1 MGTFKEINKA
11 DGSGTTLF
19 YRASYANTFDIS
31 DLDIDTES
39 VLYRTGLEISQ
50 MTEDKP
56 AIVLCTEDYIY
67 TDQYGSLMSVE
78 RGTIYE
84 MDHGTIV
91 DTIAIGGGGGGG
103 GTPRSNLTTA
113 ISPLEQNVSIKATVK
128 LAYHFLTTAINKTG
142 TAKLYVNNVLKS
154 TTQVTSGEDYEFN
167 VTPYLKLGTNYF
179 TIRTA
184 DDNGAEKILDFLV
197 NGVQLVLTSNFS
209 ADLPMPNTFDYQYKI
224 TGTGTKIIHFVLDG
238 EDTQVVTTSSGID
251 LTQHFENLS
260 HGTHTLQVYATAELD
275 GTSMISNSF
284 DYSLL
289 TYDPSSSDII
299 MLSNFNTL
307 TCMEGEHLRIDY
319 KVYDPANLVTTVRM
333 YINEELVM
341 TTTAD
346 RTQHVWNLS
355 EYPTSTVTFK
365 IECGEAY
372 IEKVVEVEPISIE
385 IHEATEGLELKLTT
399 ANRSNQETPE
409 TRSIWRYEDI
419 IVQMNNF
426 NWTSNGWIDNKLK
439 LNGAANAVI
448 PFQPFAEDLRR
459 TGKTIEIAFTTHEP
473 YKMDSVLLS
482 CIDDDGI
489 GFEVTMDSTKLASEQ
504 QMVSTRFGEE
514 NEIRVTFVVEPTG
527 SNRLIKT
534 YINGVLSGLRQYAMD
549 DNFQQ
554 ASPFDII
561 INPEQEEIDIACI
574 RVYNRALTSREI
586 VNNWIY
592 DMTDISQKIN
602 TFNANEVYDFYGQIS
617 YAKVKNYL
625 PVVIVTGA
633 LPTYKGDKKTVT
645 ISYENNTKEQYNF
658 FYEGCK
664 IDVQGT
670 SSQYYPRKNWK
681 ITLPEKIQVN
691 TGMLPEKVYCMKA
704 DFMESSHTYNIGTAN
719 LINDLYDGEYL
730 YPTRTSENGVRDT
743 VYGFPC
749 VLFTREDDESD
760 LTFAGTFMF
769 NNDKADSDTLGFTT
783 PESESWEFCN
793 NTSDHC
799 LFKSDD
805 FSDGSGVEDNLEA
818 RYPDGNTDYTALQQ
832 VFQWVVSCTGNPTK
846 FRNEFEQHFSLHYCL
861 IYQVMMETAIMV
873 DSRAKNMFLDTAD
886 GIIWYPRF
894 YDMDTAWGLNN
905 EGVPAWSYDV
915 EIHDQVGSAYVWDD
929 RGGSVFWNLFEEAFA
944 DEIKDMYCELRDTKL
959 TYENIMHY
967 YVDEISSQFSASEY
981 NEDSEFKYVQPL
993 TQQGNATYLYAAQG
1007 NRQDYFRWIV
1017 KNRLNYL
1024 DSKYEYGNYNSDY
1037 VTMRWY
1043 TKNGNI
1049 TIKTHQTMYIKA
1061 KFGSSVVKQKIIRDV
1076 PTTIYA
1082 PAGLEFN
1089 DTEVII
1095 WGASEITDLGDL
1107 TSKYPGTVD
1116 ISHCSRL
1123 QTLILGSTAT
1133 NNTNLVSI
1141 SLGTVPMLKELY
1153 ITNCPNLTGNLD
1165 MSGCVNL
1172 RMVMA
1177 KGTNITSFTLPEHPV
1192 IEEMHLPK
1200 SLTSLTLRNVNT
1212 LTELDV
1218 DGFYNIK
1225 SLIYENSTYSLN
1237 DLLAKCGGLTRMR
1250 IALSNDYSYMMD
1262 IDGFMY
1268 YYNSMMGIDEQGF
1281 NLPHPYITGTIV
1293 LQIQDYHTQDE
1304 IDTYQNL
1311 IAENYNLLSVRYE
1324 TITSLYQT
1332 FMYAYKTTATYN
1344 NKYTYAGD
1352 GIFNY
1357 IALDGEDKNV
1367 VVTRYNSYSTPLSD
1381 VPANNEFVYLVLRTN
1396 GLPSRRIVFLPQ
1408 TISGLPVMGY
1418 YIASGATSTSTN
1430 MDGIIIPRTYR
1441 MFDLDFYVEYNL
1453 INGFTSG
1460 GPSIALTKRTNQGTY
1475 LISNLNNVHC
1485 TNGSNAPL
1493 TPNLRS
1499 IVFGGT
1505 VNLIPCIKGNYL
1517 YTFLD
1522 TSKVIYTYPN
1532 VPYTTLSSPNKA
1544 PYWPLEYNN
1553 YHHVFVLQSN
1563 GSYLFEN
1570 NEYFKLPQ
1578 SVTIDGYTS
1587 GSGTFYLYKSYSGD
1601 LDLTL
1606 TTMEN
1611 PRMQFAQG
1619 VTLYNI
1625 NVGNNGAALSQLSLS
1640 VRFKKIFD
1648 ASGITSFG
1656 TSDEK
1661 LGTMWY
1667 YFDATSSNNYQL
1679 FPDLQYLYMPYV
1691 GSGYLD
1697 VPNLRGMST
1706 WSSGSS
1712 SHYDIKDTIPADRR
1726 LKIIG
1731 HTTNSYGS
1739 HIMGLDSMRNFAC
1752 LVNGYDCSEFIF
1764 DNETGRSGS
1773 YTVNSQLSPIP
1784 DGFAGLFGF
1793 GQIGTLSNNN
1803 SIRLYLGNLGS
1814 HTDENL
1820 RQILINIFNTI
1831 ADLSQLNRAG
1841 KNLLSIGSTYLSKL
1855 TAEDIAIATNKGW
1868 TVS

>member
-56 AIVLCTEDYIY
+56 AIVLCTEDYVY

-197 NGVQLVLTSNFS
+197 NGVQLVLTSNFN

-224 TGTGTKIIHFVLDG
+224 TGTGTKTMHFVLDG
-238 EDTQVVTTSSGID
+238 EDTQVVITSSGID

-260 HGTHTLQVYATAELD
+260 HGTHTLQVYTTAELD

-355 EYPTSTVTFK
+355 EYPTGTVTFK
-365 IECGEAY
+365 IECGEVY
-372 IEKVVEVEPISIE
+372 IEKVVEVEPISID

-409 TRSIWRYEDI
+409 TRSVWRYEDI

-439 LNGAANAVI
+439 LSGAANAVI
-448 PFQPFAEDLRR
+448 PFQPFATDLRR

-482 CIDDDGI
+482 CIDEHGI

-514 NEIRVTFVVEPTG
+514 NGIRVTFVVEPTG

-554 ASPFDII
+554 ASPFNIV
-561 INPEQEEIDIACI
+561 INPEQEEIDISCI

-625 PVVIVTGA
+625 PVVIITGPM
-633 LPTYKGDKKTVT
+633 PTYKGDKKTVT

-681 ITLPEKIQVN
+681 ITLPEKVQVN
-691 TGMLPEKVYCMKA
+691 TNMLPEKVYCMKA

-719 LINDLYDGEYL
+719 LINDLYDGEYF
-730 YPTRTSENGVRDT
+730 YPTRTVENGVRDT

-805 FSDGSGVEDNLEA
+805 FSEGSGVEDNLEA

-915 EIHDQVGSAYVWDD
+915 EIHDQIGSAYVWDD

-993 TQQGNATYLYAAQG
+993 MQQGNATYLYAAQG

-1024 DSKYEYGNYNSDY
+1024 DSKYEYGDYNSDY

-1043 TKNGNI
+1043 TKNGNL

-1061 KFGSSVVKQKIIRDV
+1061 KFGSSIVKTKAVRDI
-1076 PTTIYA
+1076 PTTIFA

-1095 WGASEITDLGDL
+1095 WGASEIVDLGDL
-1107 TSKYPGTVD
+1107 TDKYPGTVD
-1116 ISHCSRL
+1116 ISNCKRL
-1123 QTLILGSTAT
+1123 QKLMLGSTNLT
-1133 NNTNLVSI
+1133 NTNLI
-1141 SLGTVPMLKELY
+1141 SLSLGNVPMLKELY
-1153 ITNCPNLTGNLD
+1153 LTNCPNLIGNLD
-1165 MSGCVNL
+1165 MSGCTNL
-1172 RMVMA
+1172 RMVTA
-1177 KGTNITSFTLPEHPV
+1177 KGTNITSFTLPEYPV

-1200 SLTSLTLRNVNT
+1200 SLTSLTLRNVST
-1212 LTELDV
+1212 LVELDAE
-1218 DGFYNIK
+1218 GMYNIK
-1225 SLIYENSTYSLN
+1225 SLIYENSTYSLD
-1237 DLLAKCGGLTRMR
+1237 DLLAKCGGLTRLR
-1250 IALSNDYSYMMD
+1250 VALPNDYSYTMD
-1262 IDGFMY
+1262 MDGFMY
-1268 YYNSMMGIDEQGF
+1268 YYNNLMGIDEQGF

-1293 LQIQDYHTQDE
+1293 LNIQSYHTQTESDSYKA
-1304 IDTYQNL
+1304 I
-1311 IAENYNLLSVRYE
+1311 IAQDYPLLGVHYNDVNS
-1324 TITSLYQT
+1324 IYQT
-1332 FMYAYKTTATYN
+1332 FTYIGKQVVSKTYKYS
-1344 NKYTYAGD
+1344 YEGD
-1352 GIFNY
+1352 GLY
-1357 IALDGEDKNV
+1357 SRQTLDGEQRNVTTIRIENRSTPYAADSIPSWVECMWVFIGSSIISTPMAVSLPQNINGVNV
-1367 VVTRYNSYSTPLSD
+1367 VGFTCAWT
-1381 VPANNEFVYLVLRTN
+1381 TN
-1396 GLPSRRIVFLPQ
+1396 GSFSKITTL
-1408 TISGLPVMGY
+1408 
-1418 YIASGATSTSTN
+1418 
-1430 MDGIIIPRTYR
+1430 IIPRTYR
-1441 MFDLDFYVEYNL
+1441 MFDIDFYNEYSLFSDYNTNIGNIPTL
-1453 INGFTSG
+1453 TLGASG
-1460 GPSIALTKRTNQGTY
+1460 VGSTY
-1475 LISNLNNVHC
+1475 MITDTRYLC
-1485 TNGSNAPL
+1485 WTPGSYTVSWAQ
-1493 TPNLRS
+1493 LRS
-1499 IVFGGT
+1499 IVFGGV
-1505 VNLIPCIKGNYL
+1505 VNILPYVGGPYL
-1517 YTFLD
+1517 YVYFD
-1522 TSKVIYTYPN
+1522 TSDVLFAPNNYP
-1532 VPYTTLSSPNKA
+1532 YRWLSTPDKA
-1544 PYWPLEYNN
+1544 PYWPLVYDKY
-1553 YHHVFVLQSN
+1553 YHM
-1563 GSYLFEN
+1563 
-1570 NEYFKLPQ
+1570 
-1578 SVTIDGYTS
+1578 YTS
-1587 GSGTFYLYKSYSGD
+1587 GGSKFNSPIYYQLNCPVKVYGSGSVYGNYTGD
-1601 LDLTL
+1601 LDLASGDIEFL
-1606 TTMEN
+1606 SS
-1611 PRMQFAQG
+1611 
-1619 VTLYNI
+1619 
-1625 NVGNNGAALSQLSLS
+1625 NVSYGETVDLNYIYLNSSIQSLRNLGS
-1640 VRFKKIFD
+1640 AITIRQPFD
-1648 ASGITSFG
+1648 ASYITSTG
-1656 TSDEK
+1656 S
-1661 LGTMWY
+1661 L
-1667 YFDATSSNNYQL
+1667 SSLDLAYALTPETAQS
-1679 FPDLQYLYMPYV
+1679 FPLLERLTRTYRWRHVNGYSSQPFYLRT
-1691 GSGYLD
+1691 
-1697 VPNLRGMST
+1697 PNLKALPAGYP
-1706 WSSGSS
+1706 
-1712 SHYDIKDTIPADRR
+1712 YDAGGRFHLLDIPADRI
-1726 LKIIG
+1726 LK
-1731 HTTNSYGS
+1731 
-1739 HIMGLDSMRNFAC
+1739 
-1752 LVNGYDCSEFIF
+1752 LVGIDGDYSGNVALGPVLMDATVTPCYKNGFDCSALPTRGSSAYYVANNVPAEFGGYF
-1764 DNETGRSGS
+1764 DLGASFSGTSGWVYIGSMNGTNEQRHQ
-1773 YTVNSQLSPIP
+1773 VL
-1784 DGFAGLFGF
+1784 L
-1793 GQIGTLSNNN
+1793 
-1803 SIRLYLGNLGS
+1803 
-1814 HTDENL
+1814 
-1820 RQILINIFNTI
+1820 NIFNSLD
-1831 ADLSQLNRAG
+1831 DLTQHNCTATLRIYTTYY
-1841 KNLLSIGSTYLSKL
+1841 NLL
-1855 TAEDIAIATNKGW
+1855 TAEDILIATAKGW
-1868 TVS
+1868 TVRT